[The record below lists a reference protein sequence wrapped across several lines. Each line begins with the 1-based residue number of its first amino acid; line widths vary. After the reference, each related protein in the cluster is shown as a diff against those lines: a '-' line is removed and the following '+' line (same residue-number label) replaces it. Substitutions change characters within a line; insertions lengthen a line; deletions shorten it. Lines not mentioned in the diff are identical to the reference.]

1 MALRS
6 DWLPA
11 LAAFESAARHQNFAH
26 AAEELHLTASAV
38 SHHVRKLEA
47 RLGVALFQ
55 RHARGVSLT
64 AEGRHLAD
72 TASNAIHDI
81 DGAMRD
87 LHGRRDDAHTVRI
100 TTLHSFAYT
109 WLIPKLPAFAA
120 AHPDI
125 RLRVDTEMSLTRFDD
140 VGPDLGIRHGPGRWP
155 GLSARHLMDEALF
168 PVAAPALAGV
178 ERVRAP
184 ADILRLPLVA
194 DLSHQGW
201 HDWFRANGV
210 HGARIDERFVFSDST
225 DMLRASAIGLGAALA
240 RERIVA
246 PWLSS
251 GHLVRLPGEAM
262 PGRYAYHIVYPAHR
276 RPRAAVRRVIDWLA
290 AQPAEFRASAP
301 VGTRPRR

>member
-1 MALRS
+1 MAFRS

-72 TASNAIHDI
+72 VAGGAIHDI
-81 DGAMRD
+81 DGAMQD
-87 LHGRRDDAHTVRI
+87 LHRRRDDAHVVRL

-109 WLIPKLPAFAA
+109 WLIPRLPAFVA

-125 RLRVDTEMSLTRFDD
+125 RLRVDTEISLTRFDD
-140 VGPDLGIRHGPGRWP
+140 VGPDLGVRHGPGRWP
-155 GLSARHLMDEALF
+155 GLSALPLMEESLF
-168 PVAAPALAGV
+168 PVAAPSLPGLAQ
-178 ERVRAP
+178 VRAP
-184 ADILRLPLVA
+184 ADIQRLPLVA

-210 HGARIDERFVFSDST
+210 HGARVDERFVFSDST
-225 DMLRASAIGLGAALA
+225 DMLRAAAFGLGAALA
-240 RERIVA
+240 RERVVA

-251 GHLVRLPGEAM
+251 GQLRRLPGEAM
-262 PGRYAYHIVYPAHR
+262 AGRYAYHIVYPSHR
-276 RPRAAVRRVIDWLA
+276 RPRAAVRRVIDWLV
-290 AQPAEFRASAP
+290 AQPVA
-301 VGTRPRR
+301 

>member
-1 MALRS
+1 MHTS
-6 DWLPA
+6 
-11 LAAFESAARHQNFAH
+11 
-26 AAEELHLTASAV
+26 
-38 SHHVRKLEA
+38 
-47 RLGVALFQ
+47 
-55 RHARGVSLT
+55 
-64 AEGRHLAD
+64 HLAD
-72 TASNAIHDI
+72 TASSAIHDI
-81 DGAMRD
+81 DGAMQD
-87 LHGRRDDAHTVRI
+87 LRSRRDDAHTVRI

-246 PWLSS
+246 PWLAS
-251 GHLVRLPGEAM
+251 GQLVRLPGEAM

-276 RPRAAVRRVIDWLA
+276 RPRPAVRRVIDWLA
-290 AQPAEFRASAP
+290 AQPVESVAF
-301 VGTRPRR
+301 THPRR

>member
-38 SHHVRKLEA
+38 SHHVRKLES

-64 AEGRHLAD
+64 AEGRQLAD
-72 TASNAIHDI
+72 VAGNAIHDI
-81 DGAMRD
+81 DGAMQD
-87 LHGRRDDAHTVRI
+87 LRSHRDDAHTVRI

-109 WLIPKLPAFAA
+109 WLIPRLPAFAA
-120 AHPDI
+120 EHPDI
-125 RLRVDTEMSLTRFDD
+125 RLRVDTEIALTRFDD

-155 GLSARHLMDEALF
+155 GLAARHLMDEAMF
-168 PVAAPALAGV
+168 PVAAPTLAGV
-178 ERVRAP
+178 DRVQAP
-184 ADILRLPLVA
+184 ADLLRLPLVA

-201 HDWFRANGV
+201 QDWFRAQGV

-225 DMLRASAIGLGAALA
+225 DMLRAAAIGLGAALA

-246 PWLSS
+246 PWLASH
-251 GHLVRLPGEAM
+251 HLVRLPGAAM
-262 PGRYAYHIVYPAHR
+262 PGRYAYHIVYPSHR
-276 RPRAAVRRVIDWLA
+276 RPRAAARRVIDWLL
-290 AQPAEFRASAP
+290 AQSTDDATGAPATARA
-301 VGTRPRR
+301 RR

>member
-6 DWLPA
+6 DLLPA

-64 AEGRHLAD
+64 AEGRLLAD
-72 TASNAIHDI
+72 TAGGAINDI
-81 DGAMRD
+81 DVVMRD
-87 LHGRRDDAHTVRI
+87 LHRHRDDRHVVRL
-100 TTLHSFAYT
+100 TTLHSLAYT
-109 WLIPKLPAFAA
+109 WLIPRLPSFID

-125 RLRVDTEMSLTRFDD
+125 RLRIDTEISLTRFDD
-140 VGPDLGIRHGPGRWP
+140 SGPDVGIRHGPGHWP
-155 GLSARHLMDEALF
+155 GLAAIRLMDESLF
-168 PVAAPALAGV
+168 PVANATLAGRA
-178 ERVRAP
+178 ELHAP
-184 ADILRLPLVA
+184 ADIARLPLIG

-210 HGARIDERFVFSDST
+210 HGVALDPQLVFSDAT
-225 DMLRASAIGLGAALA
+225 DALRAAAQGLGATLA

-246 PWLSS
+246 PWLAS
-251 GHLVRLPGEAM
+251 GQLQRLPGEAL
-262 PGRYAYHIVYPAHR
+262 PGRYAYHVVYPSHR
-276 RPRAAVRRVIDWLA
+276 KPRAAVRCVIDWLT
-290 AQPAEFRASAP
+290 AQSPE
-301 VGTRPRR
+301 

>member
-1 MALRS
+1 MASRS
-6 DWLPA
+6 DWLSA

-38 SHHVRKLEA
+38 SHHVRKLES
-47 RLGVALFQ
+47 RLGVTLFQ

-81 DGAMRD
+81 DGAMQD
-87 LHGRRDDAHTVRI
+87 LRSHRDDAHTVRI

-120 AHPDI
+120 EHPDL
-125 RLRVDTEMSLTRFDD
+125 RLRVDTEISLTRFDD

-155 GLSARHLMDEALF
+155 GLSAHHLMDETMF
-168 PVAAPALAGV
+168 PVAPPALDGIDD
-178 ERVRAP
+178 VRGP
-184 ADILRLPLVA
+184 ADILRLPLIA
-194 DLSHQGW
+194 DLAHQGW
-201 HDWFRANGV
+201 HGWFRRNGI

-225 DMLRASAIGLGAALA
+225 DMLRASATGLGAALA

-251 GHLVRLPGEAM
+251 GQLRRLPGE
-262 PGRYAYHIVYPAHR
+262 PLTSRYAYYIVHPSHR

-290 AQPAEFRASAP
+290 AQP
-301 VGTRPRR
+301 VG